1 MMRARIP
8 GVLAFLSV
16 LVPAAAL
23 ADGTCKVV
31 LIRASHGAGGIEARL
46 QKIRPLAQ
54 PPLSLFRE
62 MRLLDEKEM
71 AVAGGNASTVRLS
84 NGWTL
89 RLRETGRSPEGTRYE
104 AVVQRP
110 GGPDRIVFTAARGA
124 PFFTVIQRG
133 QEAFILGF
141 TFQ

>member
-1 MMRARIP
+1 MRARILA
-8 GVLAFLSV
+8 VLAFLSV
-16 LVPAAAL
+16 LVPAAAF

-31 LIRASHGAGGIEARL
+31 LIRASHGTGGIEARL

-71 AVAGGNASTVRLS
+71 SLSGGNASTVRLS
-84 NGWTL
+84 NGWSL
-89 RLRETGRSPEGTRYE
+89 RLREAGRSPEGTSYAAE
-104 AVVQRP
+104 VHRP
-110 GGPDRIVFTAARGA
+110 GSTDRIRFTAAPGA

-141 TFQ
+141 TCQ